1 MFCPQCRYDNPDDAK
16 FCVECGYDFSRV
28 KAPPPRR
35 FGRTPVDSQGTR
47 ANAALVEVSS
57 DKFPKGSIFA
67 GRYEILG
74 DGRAGSMGVVYRVM
88 DTVLNKQKA
97 LKVIHPRLLSNP
109 VALERFNDEV
119 AISQDLNHPSIVRLY
134 DIDDANGI
142 RYITMEWAE
151 GRTLRELIEERK
163 ATNGG
168 TFPLREA
175 VALLTQVMDAL
186 AYAHSYTVHRNI
198 KPENIIVSEGPSPK
212 ARVTDFGIAKILTME
227 QFPTISRTTYYMAP
241 EQMSVASSV
250 DARADIY
257 SMGVILYEMVMGEL
271 PTGLFSPPSEQGL
284 GLPKAFDDVIRS
296 TVTRKADDRYK
307 DMGEFVSALN
317 DISGRL
323 DNVETESIRK
333 VEEKPKPGDVER
345 RRAREEA
352 RRREHE
358 AARKAEAEKKAADEQ
373 ARREAGENKR
383 TTETEKGKTPKAEAE
398 ERVQR
403 SEGKQKAGA
412 SGRKGLW
419 IIAAVAAVIIG
430 VILFITSRNTVP
442 RHYASTPKATRITPA
457 PDPNAG
463 KVQFRGAWV
472 TPDEKEAT
480 LKREA
485 KSRAEAKLKA
495 EHEAKLKAEQES
507 EQKTAAAAPREIQ
520 NSKDGYVLMYVPR
533 GEFMMGSPDGEGDS
547 SEHPRH
553 KVYLDG
559 YYIGKHEVTNAQF
572 KRFVDSTGY
581 VTDAERKGEGYG
593 LTSKDSSK
601 WGWVKGLDWREPRY
615 PGDSIN
621 ERMDHPVV
629 QISWND
635 AKTYADWARLR
646 LPTEAE
652 WEKAARG
659 GTDTRYWWA
668 DGASHD
674 YANCY
679 GEGGKDQWDET
690 SPVGRFPA
698 NGYGLFDTAGNAYEW
713 CSDWYA
719 KAYYSSSSAR
729 NPAGPSQAEFRV
741 VRGGSWLNRPVSMRS
756 ACRFKRTPGYS
767 SADMGFR
774 CAM

>member
-1 MFCPQCRYDNPDDAK
+1 
-16 FCVECGYDFSRV
+16 
-28 KAPPPRR
+28 
-35 FGRTPVDSQGTR
+35 
-47 ANAALVEVSS
+47 
-57 DKFPKGSIFA
+57 
-67 GRYEILG
+67 
-74 DGRAGSMGVVYRVM
+74 
-88 DTVLNKQKA
+88 
-97 LKVIHPRLLSNP
+97 
-109 VALERFNDEV
+109 
-119 AISQDLNHPSIVRLY
+119 
-134 DIDDANGI
+134 
-142 RYITMEWAE
+142 MEWAE

-163 ATNGG
+163 ADGG
-168 TFPLREA
+168 TYPLREA
-175 VALLTQVMDAL
+175 IPLLTQVMDAL
-186 AYAHSYTVHRNI
+186 AYAHRYTVHRNI

-227 QFPTISRTTYYMAP
+227 QSATISRTTYYMAP
-241 EQMSVASSV
+241 EQMSVASTV

-284 GLPKAFDDVIRS
+284 GLPKAFDDIIRS
-296 TVTRKADDRYK
+296 TVTRKADDRYN

-317 DISGRL
+317 DLSGRL
-323 DNVETESIRK
+323 DQVETERNLK
-333 VEEKPKPGDVER
+333 EEKKSGPDEVER
-345 RRAREEA
+345 KRAGEEA

-358 AARKAEAEKKAADEQ
+358 AVRKAEAEKKAADEQ
-373 ARREAGENKR
+373 ARKDAWDKKR
-383 TTETEKGKTPKAEAE
+383 TAETQTGTKAEAE
-398 ERVQR
+398 AAERAQR
-403 SEGKQKAGA
+403 LEKMRKAGA

-419 IIAAVAAVIIG
+419 IIAAVAVVIIG
-430 VILFITSRNTVP
+430 VILFITSKKTVKRN
-442 RHYASTPKATRITPA
+442 YASTPRATRSSPA

-485 KSRAEAKLKA
+485 KSRAEAKLK
-495 EHEAKLKAEQES
+495 S
-507 EQKTAAAAPREIQ
+507 EQKSKQKAAAAIPREIQ

-533 GEFMMGSPDGEGDS
+533 GVFMMGSPDGEGDS

-559 YYIGKHEVTNAQF
+559 YYVGKYEVTNAQF

-581 VTDAERKGEGYG
+581 VTDAEKKGEGYG
-593 LTSKDSSK
+593 LTSKDGSK

-615 PGDSIN
+615 PGDSIS

-635 AKTYADWARLR
+635 AKAYADWARLR

-668 DGASHD
+668 NGASHD
-674 YANCY
+674 YANCN
-679 GEGGKDQWDET
+679 GVGGKDRWDTT
-690 SPVGRFPA
+690 SPVGSFPA
-698 NGYGLFDTAGNAYEW
+698 NGYGLYDTAGNVYEW

-719 KAYYSSSSAR
+719 KAYYRSSPAR
-729 NPAGPSQAEFRV
+729 NPAGPSPTEFRV
-741 VRGGSWLNRPVSMRS
+741 VRGGSWLNSPASMRS
-756 ACRFKRTPGYS
+756 ACRIKRTPGYW
-767 SADMGFR
+767 SADLGFR
-774 CAM
+774 CAR